1 MKKYLLI
8 LIVFVLFACGSQP
21 SADLIREDFQRVY
34 PKGVIVLLKPLEKSS
49 DTYRVAISYQEDTSY
64 LAETEGK
71 FQEDVFLYK
80 KVGDKWVNTW
90 RKSSGR

>member
-21 SADLIREDFQRVY
+21 STDLIREDFQRVY
-34 PKGVIVLLKPLEKSS
+34 PKGEIVLLKPLEKSS
-49 DTYRVAISYQEDTSY
+49 DTYRVAISYRPDTSY
-64 LAETEGK
+64 FVETEGK

>member
-21 SADLIREDFQRVY
+21 STDLIREDFQRVY
-34 PKGVIVLLKPLEKSS
+34 PKGEIVLLKPLEKSS
-49 DTYRVAISYQEDTSY
+49 DTYRVAISYREDTSY
-64 LAETEGK
+64 LVETAGK
-71 FQEDVFLYK
+71 FKEDVFLYK
-80 KVGDKWVNTW
+80 KSGDKWVNAW

>member
-21 SADLIREDFQRVY
+21 STDLIREDFQRVY
-34 PKGVIVLLKPLEKSS
+34 PKGEIVLLKPLEKSS
-49 DTYRVAISYQEDTSY
+49 DTYRVAISYYPDTDY
-64 LAETEGK
+64 HTEAVGK
-71 FQEDVFLYK
+71 DEFLYK
-80 KVGDKWVNTW
+80 KIGDKWVNTW